1 MILGTMVIMFLGG
14 ITAIVADGTTLGDM
28 VIMVGDIHTI
38 TMVMQDQVSDT
49 VILRDIP
56 VQPIIGADV
65 EAGSGTI
72 IRFIT
77 DR

>member
-1 MILGTMVIMFLGG
+1 MILGTMVIMILGG

-56 VQPIIGADV
+56 AQPIIGVDV

>member
-1 MILGTMVIMFLGG
+1 MFLGTFVILFLGG
-14 ITAIVADGTTLGDM
+14 ITAFVADGTTLGDM

-49 VILRDIP
+49 VILRDILE
-56 VQPIIGADV
+56 QPIIGADV

>member
-1 MILGTMVIMFLGG
+1 MILGTMVIMILGG

-49 VILRDIP
+49 VILRDILA
-56 VQPIIGADV
+56 QPIIGADV
-65 EAGSGTI
+65 EAGSGAI

>member
-1 MILGTMVIMFLGG
+1 MILGTMVIMILGG

-56 VQPIIGADV
+56 EQPIIGADV

>member
-1 MILGTMVIMFLGG
+1 MILGTMVIMILGG
-14 ITAIVADGTTLGDM
+14 ITAIVADGSTLGDM

-49 VILRDIP
+49 VILRGIP
-56 VQPIIGADV
+56 AQPIIGADV

>member
-1 MILGTMVIMFLGG
+1 MILGTMVIMILGG

-28 VIMVGDIHTI
+28 VIMVGDIHTL

-49 VILRDIP
+49 VILRDRP
-56 VQPIIGADV
+56 EQPIIGADV

>member
-1 MILGTMVIMFLGG
+1 MILGTMVIMILGG

-49 VILRDIP
+49 VILRDILE
-56 VQPIIGADV
+56 QPIIGADV

>member
-1 MILGTMVIMFLGG
+1 MILGTMVIMILGG

-56 VQPIIGADV
+56 AQPIIGADV
-65 EAGSGTI
+65 EAGSGKI

>member
-1 MILGTMVIMFLGG
+1 MILGTMVIMILGG
-14 ITAIVADGTTLGDM
+14 FTAIVADGTTLGDM

-56 VQPIIGADV
+56 AQPIIGVDV

>member
-1 MILGTMVIMFLGG
+1 
-14 ITAIVADGTTLGDM
+14 
-28 VIMVGDIHTI
+28 MVGDIHTI

-56 VQPIIGADV
+56 AQPIIGADV